1 MHGKTSRMSPLAMRK
16 QLLVAES
23 DLNRV
28 QLADDI
34 TALKV
39 DIHTLADRMKSFG
52 SIAATI
58 AGVMSCFNGK
68 ATTAAPKPAWWQ
80 AALKGV
86 GIASN
91 FWLMLRSRSRKPQDE

>member
-1 MHGKTSRMSPLAMRK
+1 MSPLALRK
-16 QLLVAES
+16 QLLVTES
-23 DLNRV
+23 ELNRV

-39 DIHTLADRMKSFG
+39 DVHTLTDRMKSFG

-68 ATTAAPKPAWWQ
+68 PANTAPRAAWWQ

-91 FWLMLRSRSRKPQDE
+91 FWLMLRSRNRDQREK